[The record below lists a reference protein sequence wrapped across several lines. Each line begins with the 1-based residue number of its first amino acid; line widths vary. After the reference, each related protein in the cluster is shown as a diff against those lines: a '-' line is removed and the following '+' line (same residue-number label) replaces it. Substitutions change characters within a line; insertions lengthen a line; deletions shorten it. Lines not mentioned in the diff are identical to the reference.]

1 MCSKFFCSVHYQ
13 DIAWHVNTIA
23 DPTMLDG
30 DGSAK
35 CIYEWNLKRY
45 QMKNDTA
52 SKKNV
57 SLYYNIWHCLS

>member
-13 DIAWHVNTIA
+13 DIASHVNTIA

-35 CIYEWNLKRY
+35 CIYE
-45 QMKNDTA
+45 
-52 SKKNV
+52 
-57 SLYYNIWHCLS
+57 